1 MPARHPIGQQTSQ
14 SCRSNFIHYNTT
26 EVSDVSSDHFCHSAP
41 AGEAEP
47 RSHRRFKKRFGT
59 LSKRYL
65 RRCAGVELAYLAPRC
80 TFGPQKELPLAV
92 DGQEFSARAW
102 LDGFLREQS
111 RVRTAL
117 SLCQGALLDDFA
129 QVVDEANA
137 NSMAASLVNPLPAF
151 VSASLL

>member
-1 MPARHPIGQQTSQ
+1 MAEWLQARTRNAEITGLGWLERGTRNADSALVPAP
-14 SCRSNFIHYNTT
+14 
-26 EVSDVSSDHFCHSAP
+26 
-41 AGEAEP
+41 P
-47 RSHRRFKKRFGT
+47 R
-59 LSKRYL
+59 
-65 RRCAGVELAYLAPRC
+65 
-80 TFGPQKELPLAV
+80 ELPLAA